1 MIAVVCEKE
10 VRKLSLPDVILTEI
24 LKFCSWN
31 CTRLHTWYI
40 VASKFDSTRLVRAKQ
55 IDVLNAFLANDDEDD
70 MIDLFKSKDCSDYV
84 NHIRMNKT
92 LYI

>member
-10 VRKLSLPDVILTEI
+10 VRKLSLPDVIISEI
-24 LKFCSWN
+24 VSFCSWSHS
-31 CTRLHTWYI
+31 RLHMWYI

-55 IDVLNAFLANDDEDD
+55 LDVLNTFLANDDEDD
-70 MIDLFKSKDCSDYV
+70 MLDLFNSNHCSDYV

-92 LYI
+92 L